1 MGSVGRTSS
10 LMSLTPTEVRVA
22 VNAFE
27 AALAQVDESASH
39 ITAYSARQN
48 LAFVIIESALAGER
62 DVIRLRD
69 KGLRVLGI
77 SPEQHGSPT

>member
-1 MGSVGRTSS
+1 
-10 LMSLTPTEVRVA
+10 MSLSPTEVRVA

-77 SPEQHGSPT
+77 SPEQHRSPA

>member
-1 MGSVGRTSS
+1 MGSFARASS
-10 LMSLTPTEVRVA
+10 FMSLTPTELRIA
-22 VNAFE
+22 VDAFE

-48 LAFVIIESALAGER
+48 LAFVIIETALAGER
-62 DVIRLRD
+62 DVMRLRD

-77 SPEQHGSPT
+77 STGQIAA

>member
-1 MGSVGRTSS
+1 MGGLTRAAS
-10 LMSLTPTEVRVA
+10 MSLTPTELRIA
-22 VNAFE
+22 VDAFE

-48 LAFVIIESALAGER
+48 LAFIIIETALAGER

-69 KGLRVLGI
+69 KALQVLG
-77 SPEQHGSPT
+77 STQQAVP